1 MVATVT
7 KLFGIARRTY
17 FHWKKDPN
25 KNKSINLIEK
35 YFSKHDLKEYLEIGE
50 VFKLELLEYY
60 EYELFQD
67 VESFFDDFQD
77 LRIEFLF
84 SFLYLSKQKLLDKY
98 QDSNASFYDYYLY
111 DILEEFKNEYAI
123 NANNILGI
131 DDFNEQFKELHIT
144 LMKIKYPVYKY
155 LIYNLKFDFSIYIS
169 KFSHI
174 STKNIQDVVLM
185 MPFLINNDFINLNKY
200 KDLVCF
206 SEDNL
211 SHNISVISEIIKANN
226 DFAKIEKI
234 VDSCYNNY
242 GYSPL

>member
-1 MVATVT
+1 M
-7 KLFGIARRTY
+7 KQEIKQILSIADKTY
-17 FHWKKDPN
+17 YNWKKEKRPI
-25 KNKSINLIEK
+25 INLLEK
-35 YFSKHDLKEYLEIGE
+35 YFSKRDLEEYLEIGE

-67 VESFFDDFQD
+67 VESFFNDFQD

-98 QDSNASFYDYYLY
+98 ENSNASFYDYYLY

-185 MPFLINNDFINLNKY
+185 MPFLINNDFKNINKY
-200 KDLVCF
+200 KDLLCF
-206 SEDNL
+206 TEDNL

-226 DFAKIEKI
+226 DFTKIEKI
-234 VDSCYNNY
+234 VDSCNNSY
-242 GYSPL
+242 EYSPL